1 MPMKLGYKLQTKS
14 KLSRARA
21 GVLYTGHGPVE
32 TPFFMPIATKAAIK
46 GLTVEEVKA
55 CGAQI
60 TLSNTYHLL
69 LQPGMTLMK
78 RFGGLHQF
86 MHTKLPILTD
96 SGGFQ
101 IFSLGH
107 MKKLLPHGV
116 EFRSH
121 INGDKHVLTP
131 QKAID
136 IQTTLGSDIMMV
148 LDYFPG
154 YPATRK
160 HAEQSVERTTRW
172 AQICL
177 EYKKKLDKARLAGTT
192 SALGH
197 SSLEKEERRAS
208 RGKQLLFAIVQGS
221 TFKDLRIRSAK
232 ELIEVGKRFSAKGG
246 PASGWDGYAVG
257 GLAVGEPAPEMY
269 KVLDYITDELPS
281 DKARYLMGVGYP
293 DNIVEAVKR
302 GIDMFDCVI
311 PTREARHG
319 RLFLWSAKGQST
331 LKGKFYTTIN
341 IRNSQFRTDQ
351 KPVDPRCDC
360 TLCHNY
366 TRGYLYHL
374 FKTDEMLGLR
384 LATIHNLR
392 FYLRLMQLI
401 RQAIKARKL

>member
-1 MPMKLGYKLQTKS
+1 MKLGYKLQTKS

-121 INGDKHVLTP
+121 INGDKHLLTP

-172 AQICL
+172 AKICW
-177 EYKKKLDKARLAGTT
+177 EYKKKLETRNSKL
-192 SALGH
+192 
-197 SSLEKEERRAS
+197 K
-208 RGKQLLFAIVQGS
+208 KQLLFAIVQGS
-221 TFKDLRIRSAK
+221 TFKDLRLRSAK
-232 ELIEVGKRFSAKGG
+232 ELTAMDFN
-246 PASGWDGYAVG
+246 GYAVG

-341 IRNSQFRTDQ
+341 IRNSKFRTDQ
-351 KPVDPRCDC
+351 KPVDPMCDC

>member
-1 MPMKLGYKLQTKS
+1 MKLGFELQKVS
-14 KLSRARA
+14 KKSRARA
-21 GVLYTGHGPVE
+21 GILHTAHGPVE

-46 GLTVEEVKA
+46 GLTVAEVKEA
-55 CGAQI
+55 GAQI

-69 LQPGMTLMK
+69 LQPGMVIMK
-78 RFGGLHQF
+78 KFGGLHKF
-86 MHTKLPILTD
+86 MHTDLPILTD

-121 INGDKHVLTP
+121 INGDKYLLTP
-131 QKAID
+131 EKAID
-136 IQTTLGSDIMMV
+136 IQTTLGSDMMMV

-172 AQICL
+172 AKVCL
-177 EYKKKLDKARLAGTT
+177 EHKKKVG
-192 SALGH
+192 
-197 SSLEKEERRAS
+197 S
-208 RGKQLLFAIVQGS
+208 RNKKVGKQLLFAIVQGS
-221 TFKDLRIRSAK
+221 TFKDLRLQSAK
-232 ELIEVGKRFSAKGG
+232 ELTAMNF
-246 PASGWDGYAVG
+246 DGYAVG
-257 GLAVGEPAPEMY
+257 GLAVGEPAKEMY
-269 KVLDYITDELPS
+269 KVLDYITDELPT
-281 DKARYLMGVGYP
+281 DKSRYLMGVGYP

-319 RLFLWSAKGQST
+319 RLFLWSASGRKS
-331 LKGKFYTTIN
+331 LKGKFFTTIN
-341 IRNSQFRTDQ
+341 IRNSQFKTDA
-351 KPVDPRCDC
+351 KAIDSACDC
-360 TLCHNY
+360 PLCTDY

-384 LATIHNLR
+384 LATLHNLR
-392 FYLRLMQLI
+392 FYLQLMARL
-401 RQAIKARKL
+401 RVAIQKYSI